1 MKKFAL
7 ILAICIISF
16 SCARK
21 HDPVILL
28 SENATIL
35 EQLAAKEVR
44 RYVYL
49 RTGELLTISEM
60 ALAGSPTITFDID
73 QNQEEQEFT
82 LKTTNNS
89 LSISGGSPRA
99 LLYGAYEFAEQLG
112 IRFYLHG
119 DVIPDEKIEFEFPE
133 LDISKKPV
141 FDKRGIQPFHDF
153 PEGPDWWNEQ
163 DYKSIVAQLAKMKMN
178 FIGFHTYP
186 ERSDFDGQA
195 YKAEPLVWI
204 GKEEDIGE
212 NGSVRAGYPVLHF
225 HTYDST
231 WGYLPMKTS
240 EFSLGLSQIFE
251 TDNYGADY
259 MKHVS
264 AWPHTDDENNVLFQE
279 VGNMFGNVFG
289 YAKALGFTTCLGTE
303 TPVLIPQKM
312 KDRYGIVDEN
322 DTEVKE
328 IYKGIFSRITETY
341 PLDYYWLWTPENWT
355 WHTVTDEA
363 VAKTERDIQLAREV
377 LEEMDNPF
385 SLATCGWVLGP
396 PKDRTQFDRVLNKD
410 IAFSCINRALGYM
423 PVDPGFDQV
432 VGRSKWAIPWME
444 DDPDMITAQLWVG
457 RLRKD
462 ALDAYRYGCDGLFG
476 IHWRTRI
483 LGPNVSALARAAWE
497 CDDWLDVDVDS
508 RDLGT
513 EDFYTDWVRTQFG
526 LDDRELVALFVE
538 LDSKG
543 TWDEAKGAKLDAPL
557 NTTNWVDGPGALW
570 VEGASKERLN
580 RYSFIPMLESYSDQ
594 VHGAGNKERFK
605 YWINSFKFNRA
616 TVATALAI
624 KQLDSLMKVANGM
637 ENTNSAFAENEILS
651 KRMDVARQW
660 AEMVKLMLAK
670 FTTNGE
676 LGNLANLEMH
686 SKKRLGYLNQHDA
699 AIEKLLGKPLP
710 AEARLSMEYPGEDRV
725 LVFTN
730 PSMLQQ
736 QDEFHARIRVL
747 SNASKIQGTMLWRK
761 LGEQQYQEIPLTHM
775 ARNVFE
781 IQMPVAEFEGDFEYY
796 FEVKADEKSLVYP
809 ATAREINCSVVVM

>member
-89 LSISGGSPRA
+89 LSISGGSPSA

-163 DYKSIVAQLAKMKMN
+163 DYKAIVAQLAKMKMN

-259 MKHVS
+259 MK
-264 AWPHTDDENNVLFQE
+264 P
-279 VGNMFGNVFG
+279 
-289 YAKALGFTTCLGTE
+289 C
-303 TPVLIPQKM
+303 
-312 KDRYGIVDEN
+312 
-322 DTEVKE
+322 
-328 IYKGIFSRITETY
+328 
-341 PLDYYWLWTPENWT
+341 
-355 WHTVTDEA
+355 
-363 VAKTERDIQLAREV
+363 
-377 LEEMDNPF
+377 
-385 SLATCGWVLGP
+385 
-396 PKDRTQFDRVLNKD
+396 
-410 IAFSCINRALGYM
+410 
-423 PVDPGFDQV
+423 
-432 VGRSKWAIPWME
+432 
-444 DDPDMITAQLWVG
+444 
-457 RLRKD
+457 
-462 ALDAYRYGCDGLFG
+462 
-476 IHWRTRI
+476 
-483 LGPNVSALARAAWE
+483 
-497 CDDWLDVDVDS
+497 
-508 RDLGT
+508 
-513 EDFYTDWVRTQFG
+513 
-526 LDDRELVALFVE
+526 
-538 LDSKG
+538 
-543 TWDEAKGAKLDAPL
+543 
-557 NTTNWVDGPGALW
+557 
-570 VEGASKERLN
+570 ERL
-580 RYSFIPMLESYSDQ
+580 
-594 VHGAGNKERFK
+594 
-605 YWINSFKFNRA
+605 
-616 TVATALAI
+616 
-624 KQLDSLMKVANGM
+624 
-637 ENTNSAFAENEILS
+637 
-651 KRMDVARQW
+651 
-660 AEMVKLMLAK
+660 
-670 FTTNGE
+670 
-676 LGNLANLEMH
+676 
-686 SKKRLGYLNQHDA
+686 A
-699 AIEKLLGKPLP
+699 AH
-710 AEARLSMEYPGEDRV
+710 R
-725 LVFTN
+725 
-730 PSMLQQ
+730 
-736 QDEFHARIRVL
+736 
-747 SNASKIQGTMLWRK
+747 
-761 LGEQQYQEIPLTHM
+761 
-775 ARNVFE
+775 
-781 IQMPVAEFEGDFEYY
+781 
-796 FEVKADEKSLVYP
+796 
-809 ATAREINCSVVVM
+809 